1 LSGLA
6 SFGRGSTADAQERL
20 NLLVCAEQNALFTPE
35 GAMTK
40 PLLLISELAA
50 SPGQHHSLRAA
61 SLTAQPAADRVF
73 RVRVAGQRS
82 SAPMMRSTG

>member
-1 LSGLA
+1 LRGLA

-50 SPGQHHSLRAA
+50 PPGQHHSLRAA
-61 SLTAQPAADRVF
+61 SLTAQP
-73 RVRVAGQRS
+73 VRSGQLGIAINHDGMLCVLHR
-82 SAPMMRSTG
+82 